1 MSQWNPNP
9 SKKMAN
15 IGRAIFGLFERVG
28 NAVLGGRQKRASIN
42 EQAAKDRELRAGKL
56 AERAA
61 KAQQTGEQQ
70 ASIARARADAAR
82 RRGDN
87 KGLQAALLEQ
97 RKAEDFARRQQQE
110 RHEQAMRQRAA
121 KQAHE
126 QAVRDQQKLA
136 AQARQALLKTRKT
149 LVEKNAEW
157 PFAGPA
163 PKHPKLYKNVNS
175 GAGDLPD
182 QEAFLLGHK
191 FTAFAS
197 SNVVALQF
205 DPRNGGDLYIQYKK
219 KGWYKYPNCGA
230 AFAMLMYGVPSR
242 GVAVWD
248 EIRVRGEN
256 PRLPSPPAST
266 RKRFQRG
273 VHPPADLPLQTSVAM
288 FGAGGGF

>member
-1 MSQWNPNP
+1 
-9 SKKMAN
+9 MA
-15 IGRAIFGLFERVG
+15 IGRKIFNIFERVG
-28 NAVLGGRQKRASIN
+28 HAVLGSRQKRASIQ
-42 EQAAKDRELRAGKL
+42 EQAAKDREQRARAL

-70 ASIARARADAAR
+70 AAIAKRRVDDAR

-87 KGLQAALLEQ
+87 KGVAQGLVEQ
-97 RKAEDFARRQQQE
+97 RKAEEFARRQRQE
-110 RHEQAMRQRAA
+110 RDEQARRQRAA
-121 KQAHE
+121 HEAHE
-126 QAVRDQQKLA
+126 QAVRDQAKLA
-136 AQARQALLKTRKT
+136 AQARQALLKTRKS

-175 GAGDLPD
+175 GAGELPD
-182 QEAFLLGHK
+182 QEAFLMGHK

-205 DPRNGGDLYIQYKK
+205 DPRNGGDLYVQYKK
-219 KGWYKYPNCGA
+219 KGWYKYPGCGQ
-230 AFAMLMYGVPSR
+230 AFALLMYSVPSK
-242 GVAVWD
+242 GVATWD

-273 VHPPADLPLQTSVAM
+273 VQPPADLPLMSSAAA
-288 FGAGGGF
+288 FAAGGGA